1 MSPGHAVPLC
11 RRLPDF
17 VVSADA
23 TTRCGRERTL
33 TAMESAIRARFV
45 RDSFHSLITGL
56 SPGLQCSDPAMCG
69 GESRAL
75 RAVRVAPF
83 DARWLLAPLT
93 TGSIRRGTLASALHA
108 HAGLGYPAARR
119 AAHAA
124 CGASLLTVIRVP
136 DACRII
142 GIACNGNAIGGTFH
156 QRPRTT
162 PCWWPAQRLPG
173 MVEAAILRDRDARGS
188 RRCFAR
194 TARAK
199 RAARTLIC
207 YPLSASPPFMQKAA
221 G

>member
-17 VVSADA
+17 VVSTDA

-56 SPGLQCSDPAMCG
+56 PRACSALIRQCAVVDLARFARS
-69 GESRAL
+69 ELL
-75 RAVRVAPF
+75 RST
-83 DARWLLAPLT
+83 LAGCQLPNDRIAAI
-93 TGSIRRGTLASALHA
+93 SIRRRTLASALHA

-124 CGASLLTVIRVP
+124 CGGSLL
-136 DACRII
+136 I

-156 QRPRTT
+156 QRPRSTARR
-162 PCWWPAQRLPG
+162 WP
-173 MVEAAILRDRDARGS
+173 
-188 RRCFAR
+188 AR
-194 TARAK
+194 TAFAGHGGSSYP
-199 RAARTLIC
+199 ARSRCARLQALLCTDRK
-207 YPLSASPPFMQKAA
+207 S
-221 G
+221 

>member
-17 VVSADA
+17 VVSTDA

-56 SPGLQCSDPAMCG
+56 PRACSALIRQC
-69 GESRAL
+69 
-75 RAVRVAPF
+75 AVV
-83 DARWLLAPLT
+83 DLARFARSELLPSTLAACQLPNDRIAAI
-93 TGSIRRGTLASALHA
+93 SIRRRTLASALHA

-119 AAHAA
+119 ATHAA
-124 CGASLLTVIRVP
+124 CGRSLLTVIRVP

-156 QRPRTT
+156 QRPRSTAR
-162 PCWWPAQRLPG
+162 WWPARTAFAG
-173 MVEAAILRDRDARGS
+173 HGGS
-188 RRCFAR
+188 SYPAR
-194 TARAK
+194 TRCAWLQALLCK
-199 RAARTLIC
+199 DGK
-207 YPLSASPPFMQKAA
+207 S
-221 G
+221 